1 MDQSSGGRGGTQ
13 RVRAGSSR
21 PCSSGHKRGAERAPS
36 HRRRRGHRGLRRH
49 PHQLTR
55 REAAHA
61 PTRLLP
67 G

>member
-13 RVRAGSSR
+13 RVGARSSR
-21 PCSSGHKRGAERAPS
+21 SGSSGHQRGAEGAPS
-36 HRRRRGHRGLRRH
+36 HRRCRGHRGPRRH

-61 PTRLLP
+61 PA
-67 G
+67 